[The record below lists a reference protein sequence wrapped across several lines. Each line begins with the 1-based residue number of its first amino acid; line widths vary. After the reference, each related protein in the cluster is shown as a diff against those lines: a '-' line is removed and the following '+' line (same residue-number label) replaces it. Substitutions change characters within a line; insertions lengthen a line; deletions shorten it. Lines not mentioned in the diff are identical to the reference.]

1 MSASDPYDDEQID
14 HAIRH
19 RTIVSGYQ
27 VRIPACSVLL
37 TSLPWDLSIRVRFE
51 ELLATGLLSLATI
64 MAASPREVGDLGKG
78 EGSSRLQSK
87 RPASRR

>member
-19 RTIVSGYQ
+19 RTIVGGYQ
-27 VRIPACSVLL
+27 VRIPAYSALL

-51 ELLATGLLSLATI
+51 EILATERLS
-64 MAASPREVGDLGKG
+64 
-78 EGSSRLQSK
+78 
-87 RPASRR
+87 

>member
-19 RTIVSGYQ
+19 RTIVGGHQS
-27 VRIPACSVLL
+27 RIPACSVLL

-51 ELLATGLLSLATI
+51 ELLATGLLSQATI
-64 MAASPREVGDLGKG
+64 MAARPREIGDLG
-78 EGSSRLQSK
+78 
-87 RPASRR
+87 